1 MSILL
6 LQRTLSG
13 VIKSGLFS
21 GVDGA
26 VSDGNPEVSQYVDV
40 RPYRYVKWS
49 IQSQGL
55 AKDNPGSAG
64 VNISVH
70 LAGYDSKTTGIVAAG
85 PFIEAA
91 PAQGYASIR
100 LGENYSGARVDY
112 VSPFFQVT
120 HPSGNGQDVELDGDT
135 VFELRGYL

>member
-13 VIKSGLFS
+13 VVKSGLYS

-26 VSDGNPEVSQYVDV
+26 VSDGNPNASQYVDV

-49 IQSQGL
+49 MQSQGF
-55 AKDNPGSAG
+55 AADNPGNTGAALSIRLVG
-64 VNISVH
+64 C
-70 LAGYDSKTTGIVAAG
+70 DSKTTGIPAATGSAG
-85 PFIEAA
+85 PN
-91 PAQGYASIR
+91 PLGYASLL
-100 LGENYSGARVDY
+100 LGEGHGERVDY
-112 VSPFFQVT
+112 VAPFFSVT
-120 HPSGNGQDVELDGDT
+120 HPNGNGQDVELDGDT